1 MPVFARNTCV
11 VHFAGD
17 DQERLAVKN
26 KLAAGDLKPVA
37 QRNGIGACT
46 EGQNDDSEN
55 YCELKRSAQTA
66 SFVRDCRTHPFPTKG
81 EDGGTHIFFYFVG
94 APSSASTSKGLS
106 ENIWG
111 WPPTTLTPGC
121 S

>member
-1 MPVFARNTCV
+1 MPVFARNTGV

-17 DQERLAVKN
+17 DLERLAVKN

-55 YCELKRSAQTA
+55 YCELKRSAQTVLCERLSNPPSPNNGRGWGHPH
-66 SFVRDCRTHPFPTKG
+66 SFTLSARLR
-81 EDGGTHIFFYFVG
+81 
-94 APSSASTSKGLS
+94 APALRKA
-106 ENIWG
+106 
-111 WPPTTLTPGC
+111 
-121 S
+121 